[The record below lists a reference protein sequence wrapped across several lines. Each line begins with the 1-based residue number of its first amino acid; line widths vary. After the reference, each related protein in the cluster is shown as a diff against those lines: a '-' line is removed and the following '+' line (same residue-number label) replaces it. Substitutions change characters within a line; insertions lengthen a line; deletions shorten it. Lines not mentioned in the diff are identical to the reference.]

1 MKIAVVSRDQ
11 FEKGERR
18 KLNLGHTF
26 AHAIETLAQRR
37 GDDVTH
43 GEAVAMGMIQAAAL
57 SSKYAARDESWM
69 EICDYSL
76 YQRFED
82 DFLAVGLPINCPYK
96 MADMAEIMSKDKK
109 AEGGKI
115 HFVLPASVGD
125 VRIVDMSVDEVVALM
140 A

>member
-1 MKIAVVSRDQ
+1 
-11 FEKGERR
+11 
-18 KLNLGHTF
+18 
-26 AHAIETLAQRR
+26 
-37 GDDVTH
+37 
-43 GEAVAMGMIQAAAL
+43 
-57 SSKYAARDESWM
+57 M

-96 MADMAEIMSKDKK
+96 MTDMAEIMSKDKK
-109 AEGGKI
+109 AECGKI